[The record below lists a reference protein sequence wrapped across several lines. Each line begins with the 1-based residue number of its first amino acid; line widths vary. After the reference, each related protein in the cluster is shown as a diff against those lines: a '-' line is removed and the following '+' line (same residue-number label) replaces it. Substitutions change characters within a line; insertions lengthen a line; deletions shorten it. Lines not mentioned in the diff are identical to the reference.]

1 MRANIRDREALL
13 AVSPSALSAYARAA
27 GWTKGDTYGDH
38 SDVYAAEGLPE
49 VILPRTQR
57 LGDYA
62 NVVSQIIEIFAK
74 AAEVDE
80 LSLYR
85 DLVTADRDVIRVRA
99 APGDDD
105 GSMAVNNG
113 VNLVRGAY
121 DLLLAAACSL
131 REPRP
136 LYRAGA
142 NREANN
148 YLNQVRLGQTEQGSY
163 VVTLLTP
170 VVPPPM
176 QQMVDPNWASDDD
189 PIERQMTRR
198 LTQALTATRDATERT
213 IGGESDA
220 FSDAVRQGTSANLC
234 EALVTLIEPFPT
246 LDISL
251 TWARTRP
258 MNTARSVGR
267 FANADAPI
275 LREAARLFRERE
287 PQPDVCL
294 VGLVQR
300 LKRDEWETDGAITL
314 RAYVDGRIQSVT
326 TVLKQSDYE
335 QAIYAHTIKA
345 PVVLK
350 GELERFGQRWRLL
363 NPDVADVILNEDTS
377 NDGK

>member
-1 MRANIRDREALL
+1 MKANIRDREALL

-27 GWTKGDTYGDH
+27 GWTRGEPYGDR

-62 NVVSQIIEIFAK
+62 AVVSRLIEIFAK
-74 AAEVDE
+74 AADTDE

-85 DLVTADRDVIRVRA
+85 DLVTADRDVIRVRV

-105 GSMAVNNG
+105 GSMTVHNG
-113 VNLVRGAY
+113 VNLVGGAH

-148 YLNQVRLGQTEQGSY
+148 YVNQVRLGQTEQGSY
-163 VVTLLTP
+163 AVTLLTP

-176 QQMVDPNWASDDD
+176 QQVLDPNWASDDD

-198 LTQALTATRDATERT
+198 LTQALTATREATERT
-213 IGGESDA
+213 IGGESNA
-220 FSDAVRQGTSANLC
+220 FSEAVRQGTSANLC

-258 MNTARSVGR
+258 MNAARSVVR

-275 LREAARLFRERE
+275 LREAARSFRDRE

-300 LKRDEWETDGAITL
+300 LKRDEWEADGIITL
-314 RAYVDGRIQSVT
+314 RAYVEGRIQSVT
-326 TVLKQSDYE
+326 TDLKQSDYE
-335 QAIYAHTIKA
+335 QAIHAHKTKA

-363 NPDVADVILNEDTS
+363 NPSLADVILNEDTL
-377 NDGK
+377 NDGE